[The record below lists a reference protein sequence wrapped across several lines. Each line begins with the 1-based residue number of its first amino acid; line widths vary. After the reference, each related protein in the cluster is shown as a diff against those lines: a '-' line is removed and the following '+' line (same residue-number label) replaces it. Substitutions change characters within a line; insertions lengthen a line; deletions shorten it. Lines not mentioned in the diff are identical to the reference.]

1 MGIAYAAPT
10 AVIVT
15 VFFLVPLAVVFWM
28 SMNRWRILGSPEF
41 NFPDNYTKIP
51 DNQLFL
57 DSVTFT
63 LKYTAIVTDR
73 AVGRSRWRW
82 RCSVQHPRPGVGF
95 FRMAYFL
102 PGAVGF
108 AAASLL
114 FYGFYSQSS
123 PLDSLL
129 QSLGI
134 LDEPVNWLGTPN
146 MALFSTISMVIWRF
160 AGFNMLIL
168 LTGLQSIPTDVYE
181 AARSDGASR
190 WQMFRY
196 ITVPL
201 LRPTIALMLVLSITG
216 SLLAFDQFF
225 ILTRGG
231 PDGSTVSMVMVIY
244 PRGVHALRPRLG
256 GGDLGAAADRAGG
269 AERPSAARPR
279 EGAMRPSRAGH
290 AGYYTTSAALAV
302 LFLLPLLWSGYS
314 SFEGEAGSGQES
326 GFGFGNYTR
335 MADYGEGLWTYLFN
349 TAAVSLMTVA
359 GTLFVSALGGYAF
372 ARFRFPG
379 KNLLFLAT
387 LAILMVPYATIL
399 IPLYVVLGHL
409 GLQNSLV
416 GLSLV
421 LIMFQ
426 LPFAIFMMRNSFEA
440 IPRELEEAALVDGCT
455 TFSALRR
462 ILLRAVRPG

>member
-1 MGIAYAAPT
+1 
-10 AVIVT
+10 
-15 VFFLVPLAVVFWM
+15 
-28 SMNRWRILGSPEF
+28 
-41 NFPDNYTKIP
+41 
-51 DNQLFL
+51 
-57 DSVTFT
+57 
-63 LKYTAIVTDR
+63 
-73 AVGRSRWRW
+73 
-82 RCSVQHPRPGVGF
+82 
-95 FRMAYFL
+95 
-102 PGAVGF
+102 
-108 AAASLL
+108 
-114 FYGFYSQSS
+114 
-123 PLDSLL
+123 
-129 QSLGI
+129 
-134 LDEPVNWLGTPN
+134 
-146 MALFSTISMVIWRF
+146 
-160 AGFNMLIL
+160 
-168 LTGLQSIPTDVYE
+168 
-181 AARSDGASR
+181 
-190 WQMFRY
+190 
-196 ITVPL
+196 
-201 LRPTIALMLVLSITG
+201 
-216 SLLAFDQFF
+216 
-225 ILTRGG
+225 
-231 PDGSTVSMVMVIY
+231 
-244 PRGVHALRPRLG
+244 
-256 GGDLGAAADRAGG
+256 
-269 AERPSAARPR
+269 
-279 EGAMRPSRAGH
+279 MRPSRAGH

-462 ILLRAVRPG
+462 ILLRAVRPGLITVGLFAFLASWNDFFAPLILLSDGDKFTLPVAVVAMRERSFGAIDYGALEAGVMVMALPCVILFLVLQRHYVQGFTTGALRG